1 MKKNIILTA
10 VIGVLAVAILV
21 ISYDFPTG
29 NDFNIVS
36 AAESVEPSPII
47 TISADLN
54 SGNYRLASL
63 NELTDPE
70 LLAQLSRD
78 NAWLVS
84 DNQMCF
90 VGLASSLPM
99 AHAFVRTG
107 MILLSS
113 VPLAEQPEPNEQFIG
128 QWTALASG
136 DTAGLAQV
144 PRLGRHLYPLW
155 ALDHDISAD
164 LGVADLDNGAKL
176 SCLPLKDKPIQPAL
190 SSINREHWLAAS
202 SEG

>member
-29 NDFNIVS
+29 NDFNIVT

-47 TISADLN
+47 TTSADLN

-70 LLAQLSRD
+70 LLAQQSRD

-84 DNQMCF
+84 DDPVC
-90 VGLASSLPM
+90 VDGLASSLPT
-99 AHAFVRTG
+99 AHALVRAGSIT
-107 MILLSS
+107 LSS
-113 VPLAEQPEPNEQFIG
+113 VPSPEQTHFDEQSTGQSSTLLPGDAAE
-128 QWTALASG
+128 G
-136 DTAGLAQV
+136 DHGPPT
-144 PRLGRHLYPLW
+144 GRHLYPLW
-155 ALDHDISAD
+155 ALDQDIFAD

-176 SCLPLKDKPIQPAL
+176 SCLPLKDKPIQPTL
-190 SSINREHWLAAS
+190 SSINREHSLAAS